1 MSQHVATAH
10 VSDIATGLPVFP
22 ELVPKLLDCL
32 DEEALSLEGLVRIAR
47 RDPVISGA
55 ILAAA
60 NRLRR
65 MRLQPD
71 LSDLLTAASIIGM
84 SKIRQIILSTGLN
97 RFFDE
102 AGGHAWLFE
111 HSQAVAIL
119 AQELA
124 SLVHLSPDEAYVAGI
139 LHDVGQ
145 LALYVEDGRA
155 YTEVRRKSFDSRSL
169 LQNEVAAFGM
179 DHCQVGVLL
188 GNYWS
193 LPPGVVTAIA
203 THHQGE
209 AAEQGG
215 LPAIIYLA
223 EVLVRALDLPYSA
236 YGHVTALNPAVISSI
251 GLTWQS
257 PELLDCIRRGRARF
271 VHAHLS

>member
-84 SKIRQIILSTGLN
+84 SKIRQITN
-97 RFFDE
+97 FF
-102 AGGHAWLFE
+102 
-111 HSQAVAIL
+111 
-119 AQELA
+119 
-124 SLVHLSPDEAYVAGI
+124 
-139 LHDVGQ
+139 
-145 LALYVEDGRA
+145 
-155 YTEVRRKSFDSRSL
+155 KSNVS
-169 LQNEVAAFGM
+169 
-179 DHCQVGVLL
+179 
-188 GNYWS
+188 
-193 LPPGVVTAIA
+193 
-203 THHQGE
+203 
-209 AAEQGG
+209 
-215 LPAIIYLA
+215 
-223 EVLVRALDLPYSA
+223 
-236 YGHVTALNPAVISSI
+236 
-251 GLTWQS
+251 
-257 PELLDCIRRGRARF
+257 
-271 VHAHLS
+271 